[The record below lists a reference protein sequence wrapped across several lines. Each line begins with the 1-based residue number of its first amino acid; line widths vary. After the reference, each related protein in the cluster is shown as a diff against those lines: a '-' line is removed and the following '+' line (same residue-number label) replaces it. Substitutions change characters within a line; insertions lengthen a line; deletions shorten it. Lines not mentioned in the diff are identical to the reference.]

1 MDLKQLVILTLQ
13 ISIVF
18 TVLGFGLK
26 TTLDDLLYVV
36 RRPALL
42 GRSLIAVFVIMPVV
56 AVAIARWFD
65 FPRTVE
71 IALIALAISP
81 TPPLLPSRE
90 AKSGGYEPYGLGLMA
105 LLALLSI
112 AVVPLLAEL
121 LSAFFGRRFAAPA
134 LAIAGIVFKAVL
146 LPLAVGMAVR
156 ALAPAIAARLD
167 EPVVIIPKILMPL
180 AAAVLLIG
188 TAPAM
193 WRLVGGGTLVAMVL
207 FLAIGFAVGHVM
219 GGPDPDHAI
228 VLAISTACRHPAIA
242 LAIASANFPDEQF
255 GAAIILYMLLGL
267 VAGIPYTVW
276 NKRHMGAHAPA

>member
-1 MDLKQLVILTLQ
+1 MDPKHLVILAFQ
-13 ISIVF
+13 ISIVC
-18 TVLGFGLK
+18 TVFGYGLK

-36 RRPALL
+36 RSPGLL
-42 GRSLIAVFVIMPVV
+42 VRSLIAVFVIMPVV
-56 AVAIARWFD
+56 AVALARWFD

-81 TPPLLPSRE
+81 TPPLLPKRE
-90 AKSGGYEPYGLGLMA
+90 AKTGGYEPYGLGLMA

-112 AVVPLLAEL
+112 PVVPLSAML
-121 LSAFFGRRFAAPA
+121 LSAFFGRRFGAPA

-146 LPLAVGMAVR
+146 LPLAVGMTVR
-156 ALAPAIAARLD
+156 ALTPAIAARLD
-167 EPVVIIPKILMPL
+167 KPIAMIPMVLMPL
-180 AAAVLLIG
+180 AAAVLLIS

-193 WRLVGGGTLVAMVL
+193 WHLIGGGTIVALVL
-207 FLAIGFAVGHVM
+207 FLAIGFVVGHVM

-276 NKRHMGAHAPA
+276 NKRHITAHAPA